1 MEHGMKVQIECDS
14 GAEELQVLI
23 RCRELDDQV
32 KEIQQA
38 LSTIGKCRQ
47 QFVFYKE
54 DTEFYMPLNEVLFM
68 ETDGNAIQVHTRD
81 DIYQTRYKLYELEE
95 LLPGQFMRVSKSAI
109 LNTSHVY
116 SITKNLS

>member
-1 MEHGMKVQIECDS
+1 MQGTGRS
-14 GAEELQVLI
+14 GKRNTAGTFHHRKMQAAVRFLQ
-23 RCRELDDQV
+23 
-32 KEIQQA
+32 
-38 LSTIGKCRQ
+38 
-47 QFVFYKE
+47 VFYKE

-116 SITKNLS
+116 SITKNLSSSSVVQFRDTHK

>member
-47 QFVFYKE
+47 QFVFYKG
-54 DTEFYMPLNEVLFM
+54 DTF
-68 ETDGNAIQVHTRD
+68 Q
-81 DIYQTRYKLYELEE
+81 
-95 LLPGQFMRVSKSAI
+95 SKICISPPKGI
-109 LNTSHVY
+109 R
-116 SITKNLS
+116 

>member
-1 MEHGMKVQIECDS
+1 
-14 GAEELQVLI
+14 
-23 RCRELDDQV
+23 
-32 KEIQQA
+32 
-38 LSTIGKCRQ
+38 
-47 QFVFYKE
+47 
-54 DTEFYMPLNEVLFM
+54 M

-116 SITKNLS
+116 SITKKPVIIECCTVPEYA